1 MRTTGAEAARSLLA
15 AVLAAAGVVST
26 GQRALAAPARAPS
39 GTLTLAV
46 TVDDLPATP
55 ASDLAEM
62 RRITKGVLAAFKK
75 HRVEAVGFV
84 NESKLEPESER
95 RQRVALLR
103 QWVEAGHELGNH
115 TYSHADLQT
124 MPLAAYERE
133 VMRGEEETRRLQA
146 ERGHGVRFFRH
157 PYTHTGPTLETRT
170 AFEAFLVAHGYAVA
184 PFSIEGSDYA
194 FDLLRRQALERRD
207 PAGVARLRAAYVEH
221 TLAVTEFME
230 TLARDTFGRAV
241 PQILLVHASGTNAEA
256 LDDLLARLSARGYRF
271 VPLDEALA
279 DEAWSTPDRYVGP
292 NGPSWLHRFQLAKG
306 RPMQIELEPD
316 PPKWVLDEYKAAQ
329 EKRP

>member
-1 MRTTGAEAARSLLA
+1 MRG
-15 AVLAAAGVVST
+15 
-26 GQRALAAPARAPS
+26 
-39 GTLTLAV
+39 
-46 TVDDLPATP
+46 
-55 ASDLAEM
+55 
-62 RRITKGVLAAFKK
+62 ITKGVLAALKK

-84 NESKLEPESER
+84 NESRLEPDAER
-95 RQRVALLR
+95 QQRVALLR
-103 QWVEAGHELGNH
+103 QWIEAGHELGNH

-146 ERGHGVRFFRH
+146 VRGHGVRFFRH

-184 PFSIEGSDYA
+184 PFSIETSDYV

-207 PAGVARLRAAYVEH
+207 TAGVARLRAAYLEH

-230 TLARDTFGRAV
+230 TLARDTFSRAV
-241 PQILLVHASGTNAEA
+241 PQILLVHANGTNAEA
-256 LDDLLARLSARGYRF
+256 LDELLARLKARGYRF

-306 RPMQIELEPD
+306 RPMQVELEPD